1 LPDFEAIAYE
11 YAYLL
16 DKDMVK
22 LIDPDTFFKKSE
34 L

>member
-1 LPDFEAIAYE
+1 MPEFESIAYE

-22 LIDPDTFFKKSE
+22 LIDAENFIKSE

>member
-22 LIDPDTFFKKSE
+22 LIDPETFKKSE